1 MEAFSIRGLGLLARS
16 WQENPPFQGD
26 AGFGAAIRSYRDNLL
41 AMYGKEAEPK
51 LTSDLAAWFRAD
63 RLVLESSQ
71 AAAKGVAVLHILKV
85 LESDCDCVEDLGAVN
100 RWPSRTGV
108 PLEEYLTLWEK
119 SCKEVGASG
128 RLPARLSG
136 LFGVPRGSA
145 ANYGFATAPCPAPT
159 SCGAP
164 SGKEKVEPSGPE
176 MVTLIGFSLVCLLE

>member
-1 MEAFSIRGLGLLARS
+1 VEAFSIRGLGLLARS

-41 AMYGKEAEPK
+41 AGYGKEAEPK

-71 AAAKGVAVLHILKV
+71 AAPKGVAVLHILKV

-136 LFGVPRGSA
+136 LFDVPRG
-145 ANYGFATAPCPAPT
+145 
-159 SCGAP
+159 
-164 SGKEKVEPSGPE
+164 
-176 MVTLIGFSLVCLLE
+176 IGQ